1 MTTWYLVR
9 KEIGH
14 RRVNFGLSVLAVV
27 VAIACLVGV
36 LVSLRK
42 HDLHTQELVTA
53 KQRETEARLAE
64 LADDYRKMTVR
75 MGFNVLILPED
86 QNLANFYAED
96 FASHTMPEAY
106 VERLADSDIVTIQHL
121 LPSLQRK
128 VTWPER
134 QRTVIL
140 IGTRGEVPYAHR
152 APKQPILP
160 PVPPGTV
167 VLGYE
172 LHSSMGLTT
181 GQVVSL
187 MGREF
192 TVSGLH
198 PQRGTKDDITLWI
211 DLGEAQELLGMQGRI
226 NGILALECNCAAA
239 DVGKVREEI
248 AAILPDTQVI
258 ESSGKALARAEARRL
273 AAVEADAA
281 VAAIARHRAALRSEQ
296 ERFAA
301 FLVPLAVVVSAVLI
315 GVLAL
320 GNVRERRFEIGLLR
334 AIGVRARGVL
344 VLFLSRAALVGVI
357 GGVFGC
363 AVGLLVGS
371 IIGEHTATR
380 AGAGVLGV
388 PLLCA
393 IMVAAPLLAMM
404 AAWLPAVLAAQQD
417 PADILR
423 EE

>member
-1 MTTWYLVR
+1 MTPWYLVR
-9 KEIGH
+9 REIGH
-14 RRVNFGLSVLAVV
+14 RCVNFGLSVLAVV
-27 VAIACLVGV
+27 VAVACLVGV

-53 KQRETEARLAE
+53 KQRETEARMAE
-64 LADDYRKMTVR
+64 LEDDYRKMTVR

-86 QNLANFYAED
+86 QNLASFYAED

-106 VERLADSDIVTIQHL
+106 VDRLANSDIVTIQHL

-160 PVPPGTV
+160 PVPPGAV

-172 LHSSMGLTT
+172 LHAGMGLTT

-211 DLGEAQELLGMQGRI
+211 DLDEAQELLGMQGRI

-273 AAVEADAA
+273 AAAEADAA

-301 FLVPLAVVVSAVLI
+301 FLVPLAVVVNAVLI

-344 VLFLSRAALVGVI
+344 VLFLSRAALVGVV
-357 GGVFGC
+357 GGVLGC

-380 AGAGVLGV
+380 AGVGVLGV